1 MKLFER
7 KGMNMLEGPLLGKVF
22 RFALPLMI
30 TNLLQMLYNAADMIV
45 AGMSGVDGAIGAIGT
60 TGAFINLILNIFM
73 GFSVGTNVVVARNLG
88 KGDKEGTSRA
98 VHSSLIVGAL
108 TGVVCMLVGLVVSRP
123 VLAALGDQGHI
134 LELACLYTRIYFLGT
149 PFIALSN
156 FLIAIFRAKGD
167 TTTPLYVLTG
177 TGLLN
182 VVLNLISVLCFGMSV
197 DGVALATVISN
208 VASTVLLGLR
218 LMKEEGWCRLELKK
232 LRLDRYALQNIVRDG
247 LPAGIQGALF
257 SLSNM
262 LIQSSIIGL
271 NNMLCPGGSDII
283 DGNAAAGSLENFAYT
298 ATNSVY
304 QASVTFTSQHH
315 GAGKIKRIKRVQL
328 ACYGATF
335 LISVCCSTLLLVFH
349 KFFLGLYVDAPMAVE
364 AAMTRMWIMLVPY
377 FTLAFMEVGSGILR
391 GMGHS
396 VSSTLISLIGSCL
409 LRMVWIWCV
418 VPLHNTLTMV
428 YLSYPITW
436 TLTALTHFLVGT
448 FVRKKL
454 MRENPEKEEAPAAKA

>member
-7 KGMNMLEGPLLGKVF
+7 KEINMLEGPLLGKVF

-108 TGVVCMLVGLVVSRP
+108 TGVLCMLVGLAVSRP
-123 VLAALGDQGHI
+123 VLAALGDRGHI

-208 VASTVLLGLR
+208 VASTILLGLR

-262 LIQSSIIGL
+262 LIQSSITGL

-315 GAGKIKRIKRVQL
+315 GAGKFKRIKRVQL

-335 LISVCCSTLLLVFH
+335 LISVCTSTLLLVFH
-349 KFFLGLYVDAPMAVE
+349 KFFLSLYVDAPMALE
-364 AAMTRMWIMLVPY
+364 AAMTRMWVMLVPY

-448 FVRKKL
+448 SVRKKL
-454 MRENPEKEEAPAAKA
+454 MRENPEQEVYAAKA